1 MKGSATR
8 RGLLLAAGIAA
19 CAAVQA
25 ADINARAEV
34 ALNSAARVD
43 APRVTY
49 KDHGA
54 FANGS
59 RPLDLHPPRPGSL
72 TAKMEA
78 ANRMAPYL
86 GLGWGSVASARF
98 KFFADVGVV
107 LGGSG
112 RTADCTWLNPGQ
124 CPVLQNQ
131 TRAEQAALDDS
142 LRSFKAYP
150 ALNIGVTL
158 GF

>member
-1 MKGSATR
+1 MDRSVIR
-8 RGLLLAAGIAA
+8 RVLLLAAGIAA

-25 ADINARAEV
+25 ADINAPAEV
-34 ALNSAARVD
+34 ALNSAARID
-43 APRVTY
+43 AAQVSN
-49 KDHGA
+49 KDYGT
-54 FANGS
+54 FANRS
-59 RPLDLHPPRPGSL
+59 RL

-98 KFFADVGVV
+98 NFFADVGVV
-107 LGGSG
+107 LVGSG

>member
-34 ALNSAARVD
+34 ALNSTARVD
-43 APRVTY
+43 APQVSY
-49 KDHGA
+49 KDYGK
-54 FANGS
+54 S
-59 RPLDLHPPRPGSL
+59 RPGSL

-98 KFFADVGVV
+98 NFFADVGVV
-107 LGGSG
+107 LVGSG